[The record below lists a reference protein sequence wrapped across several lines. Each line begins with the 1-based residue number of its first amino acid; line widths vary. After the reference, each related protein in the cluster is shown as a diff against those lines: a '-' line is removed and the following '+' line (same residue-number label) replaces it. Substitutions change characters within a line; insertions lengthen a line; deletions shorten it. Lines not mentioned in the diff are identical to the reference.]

1 MLFTEQRIV
10 LLSFPHCQH
19 CFLENLNYSMARRVK
34 FPLVSLSCGYLAR
47 LLVLMLHIAS
57 HSASRADIFSQVSN
71 HFLGVGFRSE
81 TIKLGCWSIWM
92 FLIHFVKLLSSV
104 WECKFLNYLTWDSQ
118 MKRIKIMLPILYKS
132 FLTKKRRTSLC
143 FSLHIFYS

>member
-47 LLVLMLHIAS
+47 LLVLMLHIAL

-92 FLIHFVKLLSSV
+92 FLIHFVKLLLFEIFSQIFMF
-104 WECKFLNYLTWDSQ
+104 FLW
-118 MKRIKIMLPILYKS
+118 RR
-132 FLTKKRRTSLC
+132 KKREPKAY
-143 FSLHIFYS
+143 FSIKNKTVEVVCSGFICHFHILPS